1 MARIRKPRRRLSMTS
16 LIDVIFL
23 LLLFFMLTSTF
34 SKFSEVELASAAGS
48 AQAAP
53 SQARPIFLQLDAEGL
68 RINGRDHTLA
78 SLAEALA
85 APRFQPDAPEPG
97 TAIPTDAADATPVP
111 VIVSLGADVTAQ
123 RLTDL
128 LVALRQIPGA
138 TPTILGDPA

>member
-78 SLAEALA
+78 TLAEALA
-85 APRFQPDAPEPG
+85 APRFQRDAPAPAG
-97 TAIPTDAADATPVP
+97 AAPSDTTATPVP